1 VARARAAARAPAR
14 VHFEL
19 PALLA
24 LAGVLD
30 LWRLSQNG
38 WANPFYSA
46 AVRSMS
52 SSWHD
57 FVYASFDPSGV
68 MTVDKPPLAL
78 WVQALSVRAFGF
90 HPLSILV
97 PQALIGIA
105 TVGLVYDLTRR
116 RFGRAAGFAAGLVL
130 ALTPVTVAMSRHN
143 NPDALLALCAVAAL
157 WCTVRALEQG
167 STRWLVL
174 SGVFV
179 GLGFETKLSAV
190 LLVVPGIV
198 VAWLWVAPRGRRA
211 AVGQLLQAGA
221 AAIAVGG
228 AWPLLVALT
237 PATDRPWIGSTA
249 DNSIWS
255 LMSGY
260 NGIDRLSSS
269 VANHSGLAGGP
280 TGTFRLVNPSLG
292 GQAGWLLGLALAGL
306 VAIAVASRLRRGDPR
321 TGWVLLV
328 GLSLAATAIVFSE
341 ASGIFHPYY
350 LAAFAPFVAA
360 LAGAGAAQLVR
371 SGPLAALG
379 VAAAVVTEAVVIHNN
394 PQRLGWL
401 EPLLVI
407 GGALLAALLLG
418 VRHTGARAAIVAVLV
433 AGLLVAPATWAVQT
447 LGHPTSPSFP
457 AGGPAGADAKGGTTK
472 PAPKPAR
479 PGKRVLTAHQRAA
492 TQTRELQVALAY
504 VRRHGGG
511 TLGIKSQDQ
520 AAPAI
525 TASDAQVAGLGGYN
539 GGQSD
544 VTVPWLAG
552 VVRSRQLRWVLMNG
566 KSVVR
571 PGHAV
576 GAGTAMT
583 AVAATCKPVRLSAF
597 RRVGARSAAL
607 YDCRGR
613 ALALDRYALRLIPVS
628 RAGGSLVP

>member
-1 VARARAAARAPAR
+1 

-19 PALLA
+19 PALLV

-52 SSWHD
+52 ASWHD
-57 FVYASFDPSGV
+57 FTYASFDPSGV

-90 HPLSILV
+90 HPLSMLV
-97 PQALIGIA
+97 PQALIGVA

-143 NPDALLALCAVAAL
+143 NPDALLALCVVAAV
-157 WCTVRALEQG
+157 WCAVRALEDG
-167 STRWLVL
+167 RTMWLVL
-174 SGVFV
+174 SGVCV
-179 GLGFETKLSAV
+179 GLGFETKVAAV
-190 LLVVPGIV
+190 LMVVPGIV
-198 VAWLWVAPRGRRA
+198 AAWLWVAPRGRLA

-237 PATDRPWIGSTA
+237 PAADRPWIGSTS

-255 LMSGY
+255 LITSY
-260 NGIDRLSSS
+260 NGINRLARS
-269 VANHSGLAGGP
+269 VPNKSGLEGGP
-280 TGTFRLVNPSLG
+280 TGAFRLVNASLG
-292 GQAGWLLGLALAGL
+292 GQAGWLLGFALAAF
-306 VAIAVASRLRRGDPR
+306 VTIAVASRLRRSDPR

-328 GLSLAATAIVFSE
+328 GVSLAATAIVFSS
-341 ASGIFHPYY
+341 AQGVFHPYY
-350 LAAFAPFVAA
+350 LAALAPLVAA

-379 VAAAVVTEAVVIHNN
+379 VVAAVVAEAVVIHNN
-394 PQRLGWL
+394 PQHLGWL

-407 GGALLAALLLG
+407 GGVALAALLAG
-418 VRHTGARAAIVAVLV
+418 VRRTDARAAIVAVLV
-433 AGLLVAPATWAVQT
+433 AGLLVAPAAWAVQT
-447 LGHPTSPSFP
+447 VGHPTSPSFP
-457 AGGPAGADAKGGTTK
+457 AGGPPGADAVGATTSAP
-472 PAPKPAR
+472 PAPKHAR
-479 PGKRVLTAHQRAA
+479 RHRRVLSRHQRAVIQA
-492 TQTRELQVALAY
+492 GELRVALAHA
-504 VRRHGGG
+504 RRHGGG
-511 TLGIKSQDQ
+511 TVGVRSQDQ

-525 TASDAQVAGLGGYN
+525 IASGAQLAGIGGYN

-552 VVRSRQLRWVLMNG
+552 VVQSGRLRWVLMNG
-566 KSVVR
+566 RPVVR

-576 GAGTAMT
+576 GAHRAMA
-583 AVAATCKPVRLSAF
+583 AVAASCRRVRLSAF
-597 RRVGARSAAL
+597 KRVGARSAAL

-613 ALALDRYALRLIPVS
+613 ALALDRYALRLMAVS
-628 RAGGSLVP
+628 QAGGSFVP